1 MLPSLICCL
10 KHWLL
15 QDYLGI
21 LKRCLNQHNQMGS
34 SEYLWEA
41 RLHQL
46 TFEAF
51 MLAEEVFKQRAR
63 VYDSK
68 AMTVCRHHHSSTPDA
83 VHAQLLVSH
92 CQ

>member
-1 MLPSLICCL
+1 M
-10 KHWLL
+10 L
-15 QDYLGI
+15 QDYLST
-21 LKRCLNQHNQMGS
+21 LKRCLNQHHQTGS
-34 SEYLWEA
+34 SNYQLET

-68 AMTVCRHHHSSTPDA
+68 AMTVCRHHHSSTPLS
-83 VHAQLLVSH
+83 VICVSTTWQWPL
-92 CQ
+92 CTIDTCT